1 MKLICVFILIVV
13 SMTQAKSFGADGAG
27 QLDTDD
33 WFSQYMD
40 EKDREDIVEEGVG
53 IDVDLDAGGNL
64 KSGLWLG

>member
-1 MKLICVFILIVV
+1 
-13 SMTQAKSFGADGAG
+13 MTQAKSFGADGAG

-33 WFSQYMD
+33 WFDQYMD

-53 IDVDLDAGGNL
+53 IDVDFDAGGNL